1 MNSIVWVPVMLLWAA
16 IPWRVIVAEAPPV
29 MSEKV
34 EHSFARETLNGNGKH
49 HAPQRERLGEELTL
63 RVMDLGR
70 SSFVRCFKRAID
82 NDPTVMDFK
91 IRLRVELDVVGNV
104 TTANT
109 DSGVTTLNNCLVR
122 TAYGLPFPAPGKP
135 AVAEMPL
142 FYRGEL

>member
-1 MNSIVWVPVMLLWAA
+1 MASIVWVPVMLLWAA
-16 IPWRVIVAEAPPV
+16 IPWRVFADEPPV

-34 EHSFARETLNGNGKH
+34 EHTFQRETLNGNGKH
-49 HAPQRERLGEELTL
+49 HPPERERLGEELTV

-91 IRLRVELDVVGNV
+91 VRLRVELDVVGNV

-109 DSGVTTLNNCLVR
+109 DATVMTLNNCLVR

>member
-1 MNSIVWVPVMLLWAA
+1 MIVWVSVMLLWAA
-16 IPWRVIVAEAPPV
+16 IPWRVIVHDTMPPV
-29 MSEKV
+29 SLPQKV
-34 EHSFARETLNGNGKH
+34 EQTFARETLNGNGKH
-49 HAPQRERLGEELTL
+49 RAPQRERLGEELTL

-70 SSFVRCFKRAID
+70 SSFVRCFKRAMN

-109 DSGVTTLNNCLVR
+109 DSAVMTLNNCLVR